1 MKKKMLIICLI
12 ILLCGLS
19 SGITY
24 YLVKK
29 NGEEKNNQE
38 PTTSN
43 PGEVNSNTTIKVLS
57 NTEANEKVENVMN
70 DFYQNIFYLHNGV
83 ICGETD
89 SSDILPAEVGDYFAS
104 RDYKNIE
111 ELKAYLSTIVSKNY
125 INYLT
130 SSAFVSEM
138 GIEGIEPYRS
148 ENGKLYCYMAP
159 MDSRGFI
166 SADYK
171 VVKVEPEK
179 ITAEADVISQMVGT
193 DESIIHSEFT
203 LILENNKWVLD
214 ALKITSDEALD
225 SSSSFVYNIMDEYY
239 QTTLQGI
246 YCGKKD
252 TSDTLPAE
260 VGDYYASLT
269 YKNIDEI
276 KNHFRNFA
284 SEKLTNYLTSSKVVS
299 DMGMEG
305 IEPYR
310 NENGKLYCYAPPMGG
325 QSFESAYYFVKVSDN
340 KTITGTATLNTKFAM
355 DTDTK
360 EALFTLVRENNKWVL
375 DEYQEN

>member
-1 MKKKMLIICLI
+1 MKKKMLILCLV

-24 YLVKK
+24 YLIKR
-29 NGEEKNNQE
+29 NGEEKTNN
-38 PTTSN
+38 TT
-43 PGEVNSNTTIKVLS
+43 PGEVNKNTTIKVLS
-57 NTEANEKVENVMN
+57 NTEASEKVENVMN

-89 SSDILPAEVGDYFAS
+89 SSDTLPADVGDYYAS

-111 ELKAYLSTIVSKNY
+111 ELKTYLSSIVSKNY

-130 SSAFVSEM
+130 SSALVSDM

-148 ENGKLYCYMAP
+148 ENGKLYCYMVP
-159 MDSRGFI
+159 MGSRGLI

-179 ITAEADVISQMVGT
+179 ITAEADVISQMVGP

-214 ALKITSDEALD
+214 SLKITSDEALD
-225 SSSSFVYNIMDEYY
+225 SSSSFVYTIMDEYY
-239 QTTLQGI
+239 ENILQGI
-246 YCGKKD
+246 YCGEKD
-252 TSDTLPAE
+252 SSDILPAE

-269 YKNIDEI
+269 YKNVDEI

-284 SEKLTNYLTSSKVVS
+284 SEKYVDYLTSSKIVS
-299 DMGMEG
+299 DMGLEG

-325 QSFESAYYFVKVSDN
+325 QAFESAYYYVKVSDN
-340 KTITGTATLNTKFAM
+340 KTITGSASLNTKFAM
-355 DTDTK
+355 DTYTK

>member
-1 MKKKMLIICLI
+1 MLILCLV
-12 ILLCGLS
+12 ILLCGIS

-24 YLVKK
+24 YLIKK
-29 NGEEKNNQE
+29 NGEEKTNN
-38 PTTSN
+38 TT
-43 PGEVNSNTTIKVLS
+43 PGEVNKNTAIKVLS

-104 RDYKNIE
+104 RDYKNVE

-125 INYLT
+125 INYIT
-130 SSAFVSEM
+130 SSALVSDM
-138 GIEGIEPYRS
+138 GLEGIEPYRS
-148 ENGKLYCYMAP
+148 ENGKLYCYMVP
-159 MDSRGFI
+159 MGSRGFI

-179 ITAEADVISQMVGT
+179 ITAEADVISQMVGP

-203 LILENNKWVLD
+203 LILEDNKWVLD
-214 ALKITSDEALD
+214 SLKITSDEALD

-246 YCGKKD
+246 YCGEKD
-252 TSDTLPAE
+252 TSDMLPAE
-260 VGDYYASLT
+260 VGDYYASLD
-269 YKNIDEI
+269 YKNIDGI

-284 SEKLTNYLTSSKVVS
+284 SEKLTNYLTSSKIVS
-299 DMGMEG
+299 DMGLEG
-305 IEPYR
+305 IEPYK

-325 QSFESAYYFVKVSDN
+325 QSFDSAYYFIKVSDN

-375 DEYQEN
+375 DEYEEN